1 MDESISWM
9 PSKKDQN
16 MTSKTEIESL
26 LFLMDDPDPFVQQSV
41 ESRLQELGEKA
52 VPLLDEYRTEING
65 KEAKSRVNDVIH
77 KLTFDALEQD
87 FIEVL
92 EGGLKTRKS
101 LEMAVFTLARFGNPT
116 LRISDYQ
123 KKLDNFAQMVEPQI
137 KYKLD
142 EKRKMKRLL
151 KFIFEDLNFRGDAEE
166 YHAPQNCFLSDV
178 IDRRKGLPISLSLI
192 VMFIS
197 HRLEMPFFG
206 INMPIHFMLNY
217 VGDKE
222 ELLIDPYDNGAIVTY
237 DQCYFFLKKNNI
249 EPRPEH
255 FQIATNL
262 DIVLRCIRNLI
273 HSYERKEEPTRIE
286 DLRKLLNVAEMY
298 QD

>member
-1 MDESISWM
+1 
-9 PSKKDQN
+9 

-41 ESRLQELGEKA
+41 ENRLQELGENA
-52 VPLLDEYRTEING
+52 VPLLDEYRAEINS
-65 KEAKSRVNDVIH
+65 EDAKNKVNEIIH
-77 KLTFDALEQD
+77 KLTFETLEQD
-87 FIEVL
+87 FIEIL
-92 EGGLKTRKS
+92 EGGLKTRRS
-101 LEMAVFTLARFGNPT
+101 LEKAVFTLARFGNPT
-116 LRISDYQ
+116 LRISEYQ
-123 KKLDNFAQMVEPQI
+123 AKLDHFADIVEPQI

-151 KFIFEDLNFRGDAEE
+151 KFIFEDLNFRGDAED
-166 YHAPQNCFLSDV
+166 YHAPQNCFLDQV
-178 IDRRKGLPISLSLI
+178 IERRKGLPISLSLI

-249 EPRPEH
+249 DPRPEH
-255 FQIATNL
+255 FQMATNL

-273 HSYERKEEPTRIE
+273 HSYERKQEMRRVE
-286 DLRKLLNVAEMY
+286 DLGRLLSVAEMY
-298 QD
+298 Q

>member
-1 MDESISWM
+1 
-9 PSKKDQN
+9 

-52 VPLLDEYRTEING
+52 VPLLDEYRSEVN
-65 KEAKSRVNDVIH
+65 EEDAKNRVNDVIH
-77 KLTFDALEQD
+77 KLTFGNLESD
-87 FIEVL
+87 FIDLL
-92 EGGLKTRKS
+92 ENGIKTRKT
-101 LEMAVFTLARFGNPT
+101 LETAIFTLARFGNPT
-116 LRISDYQ
+116 LRISEYQ
-123 KKLDNFAQMVEPQI
+123 KKLDHFAQMIEPQI

-142 EKRKMKRLL
+142 EKRKMKRMLQ
-151 KFIFEDLNFRGDAEE
+151 FIFEDLNFQGDPNN
-166 YHAPQNCFLSDV
+166 YHAPQNCFLNQV
-178 IDRRKGLPISLSLI
+178 VDRRKGLPISLSLI
-192 VMFIS
+192 VMFIAR
-197 HRLEMPFFG
+197 RLEMPFFG

-222 ELLIDPYDNGAIVTY
+222 ELLIDPYDNGSIVTY

-249 EPRPEH
+249 DPRPEH

-262 DIVLRCIRNLI
+262 DVVLRCIRNLI
-273 HSYERKEEPTRIE
+273 HSYERQEQLERVE
-286 DLRKLLNVAEMY
+286 DLQKLLNITEMY

>member
-1 MDESISWM
+1 
-9 PSKKDQN
+9 
-16 MTSKTEIESL
+16 
-26 LFLMDDPDPFVQQSV
+26 MDDPDPFVQESV
-41 ESRLQELGEKA
+41 QNRLQELGEQA
-52 VPLLDEYRTEING
+52 VPLLDQY
-65 KEAKSRVNDVIH
+65 KSTVKGADARDKVNEVIH
-77 KLTFDALEQD
+77 KLTFSTLESD

-101 LEMAVFTLARFGNPT
+101 LEVAILTIARFGNPT
-116 LRISDYQ
+116 LRISEYQ
-123 KKLDNFAQMVEPQI
+123 KKLDHFVQMVEPQV

-151 KFIFEDLNFRGDAEE
+151 NFIFEDLNFHGDAED
-166 YHAPQNCFLSDV
+166 YHAPQNCFLDQV

-192 VMFIS
+192 VMFMAR
-197 HRLEMPFFG
+197 RLQLPFFG

-237 DQCYFFLKKNNI
+237 DQCYFFLKKNNV

-255 FQIATNL
+255 FQMATNL
-262 DIVLRCIRNLI
+262 DIVLRCLRNLI
-273 HSYERKEEPTRIE
+273 HSYERKKEMERVE
-286 DLRKLLNVAEMY
+286 DLGRLLNIAEMY
-298 QD
+298 K

>member
-1 MDESISWM
+1 
-9 PSKKDQN
+9 

-26 LFLMDDPDPFVQQSV
+26 LFLMDDPDPYVQQSV
-41 ESRLQELGEKA
+41 ENRLQELGEQA
-52 VPLLDEYRTEING
+52 VPLLDEYRSEINSQ
-65 KEAKSRVNDVIH
+65 EAKDRVNEVIH
-77 KLTFDALEQD
+77 RLTFDALESD

-92 EGGLKTRKS
+92 EGGLKTRRA
-101 LEMAVFTLARFGNPT
+101 LEVAVFTLARFGNPT
-116 LRISDYQ
+116 LRISEYQ
-123 KKLDNFAQMVEPQI
+123 KKLDHFAQMVEPQI

-142 EKRKMKRLL
+142 EKKKMKRLM
-151 KFIFEDLNFRGDAEE
+151 KFIFEDLNFRGDTEQ
-166 YHAPQNCFLSDV
+166 YHAPKNCFLNNV

-206 INMPIHFMLNY
+206 INMPIHFMLNF

-222 ELLIDPYDNGAIVTY
+222 ELLIDPYDDGAIVTY

-273 HSYERKEEPTRIE
+273 HSYERLEQMERIE

-298 QD
+298 QE

>member
-1 MDESISWM
+1 
-9 PSKKDQN
+9 

-65 KEAKSRVNDVIH
+65 QDAKKRVNQVIH
-77 KLTFDALEQD
+77 KLTFETLESD
-87 FIEVL
+87 FIDLL
-92 EGGLKTRKS
+92 ENGIRTRKS
-101 LEMAVFTLARFGNPT
+101 LERIVFTLARFGNPT
-116 LRISDYQ
+116 LRVSEYQ
-123 KKLDNFAQMVEPQI
+123 KKLDHFAQMIEPQI

-142 EKRKMKRLL
+142 EKRKMKRMLE
-151 KFIFEDLNFRGDAEE
+151 FIFEDLNFRGDSSN
-166 YHAPQNCFLSDV
+166 YHSPQNGFLNQV

-197 HRLEMPFFG
+197 HRLELPFFG

-249 EPRPEH
+249 DPRPEH
-255 FQIATNL
+255 FQIATNI
-262 DIVLRCIRNLI
+262 DILLRCIRNLI
-273 HSYERKEEPTRIE
+273 HSYERQEELERVE
-286 DLRKLLNVAEMY
+286 DLQKLLNITEMY

>member
-1 MDESISWM
+1 
-9 PSKKDQN
+9 
-16 MTSKTEIESL
+16 MTSKSEIESL

-41 ESRLQELGEKA
+41 ENRLQELGERA
-52 VPLLDEYRTEING
+52 VPILDEYRAELSGN
-65 KEAKSRVNDVIH
+65 EAKNRVNDVIH
-77 KLTFDALEQD
+77 KLTFKNLETD

-92 EGGLKTRKS
+92 EEGLKTRKS
-101 LEMAVFTLARFGNPT
+101 LEVAIFTLARFGNPT
-116 LRISDYQ
+116 LRISEYE
-123 KKLDNFAQMVEPQI
+123 KKLDHFAKMVGPQI
-137 KYKLD
+137 RFKLD
-142 EKRKMKRLL
+142 EKKKMKRLL
-151 KFIFEDLNFRGDAEE
+151 KFIFEDLNFRGDTDN
-166 YHAPQNCFLSDV
+166 YHAPQNCFMNQV

-197 HRLEMPFFG
+197 RRLEMPFFG

-217 VGDKE
+217 VGEKE

-237 DQCYFFLKKNNI
+237 DQCYFFLKKNNL

-273 HSYERKEEPTRIE
+273 HSYERAEELNRVE
-286 DLRKLLNVAEMY
+286 DLQKLLHIAEMY
-298 QD
+298 QE

>member
-1 MDESISWM
+1 
-9 PSKKDQN
+9 

-52 VPLLDEYRTEING
+52 VPLLDEYRSEING
-65 KEAKSRVNDVIH
+65 EDAKNRVNDVIH
-77 KLTFDALEQD
+77 KLTFDNLESD
-87 FIEVL
+87 FIDLL
-92 EGGLKTRKS
+92 ENGSKTRKT
-101 LEMAVFTLARFGNPT
+101 LETAIFTLARFGNPT
-116 LRISDYQ
+116 LRISEYQ
-123 KKLDNFAQMVEPQI
+123 KKLDHFAQMIEPQI

-142 EKRKMKRLL
+142 EKRKMKRMLQ
-151 KFIFEDLNFRGDAEE
+151 FIFEDLNFRGDPNN
-166 YHAPQNCFLSDV
+166 YHAPKNCFLNQV
-178 IDRRKGLPISLSLI
+178 VDRRKGLPISLSLI
-192 VMFIS
+192 VMFIAR
-197 HRLEMPFFG
+197 RLEMPFFG

-249 EPRPEH
+249 DPRPEH

-262 DIVLRCIRNLI
+262 DVVLRCIRNLI
-273 HSYERKEEPTRIE
+273 HSYERQEQLERVE
-286 DLRKLLNVAEMY
+286 DLQKLLNITEMY